1 MKIRVGRALVRV
13 VVGLALLLLLIA
25 AITLTID
32 LGPHVRARAE
42 REATNYLERSVRI
55 GKISARVIPGRYVVE
70 NLVISGLEPGDR
82 PFLTARSIEVSMP
95 FWTLF
100 NRQIFFNAIHMTDW
114 KMLVETFPNGRHNFP
129 RFTRPRTTP
138 PGPKRWTTTAQYVTA
153 DHGEF
158 VYDDHSTPWSTIARN
173 LNVTVYKAGGTYRG
187 QASFFNGLITV
198 QSYVP
203 MRADMTSSFRIDGG
217 IVHFDR
223 IDLKTD
229 GARSVVT
236 GDVNM
241 GKWPEQLY
249 QVRSQIDF
257 VRMREIF
264 FARDNFTLF
273 GAGTFEGTFHLFKG
287 GRELRG
293 RFSSPVAGVNAYR
306 FPRLRG
312 TVVWLPDSLEVP
324 EASASVFGGQSQ
336 FTYKMWKNKPGTA
349 ALSRGRAVAGR
360 QAGEGGW
367 LARFDASYQ
376 DIDLAQYTDFLQTQ
390 GLRVAGR
397 ATGRNLLEWPLGRF
411 NAQLHGEGRA
421 VVRPPPAVSLQGR
434 ELTPDQA
441 AFAEAR
447 GLEIGPFNSQLPVGY
462 VPMGG
467 EISYRFTP
475 EWITLDDSWIA
486 TPTTFVSFQGRTAW
500 LENAEIPFHVTS
512 SDWQNSDRLMA
523 AILTAFN
530 SPTSAVA
537 MGGYGTF
544 DGVMRKSFRRPRIEG
559 TFEGNGL
566 HAWNIV
572 WGKGLAEI
580 VVENSYV
587 EIRRAL
593 IAAPL
598 PAGGESQI
606 NVEGKFSLGYP
617 RRDGG
622 EEINAHVVMTR
633 RPLVDLRTAFELYD
647 YPVDGLVSGEYRL
660 QGFYEGP
667 NGFGRLQIDQGVAYD
682 EPFEKATAG
691 LRFEGTGV
699 RLDGITIQKST
710 GTATGAAWV
719 GWDGTYSFN
728 TDGRRIP
735 VESLRNFAF
744 PKAPLSGLLQFTAT
758 GNGTFDAP
766 RYDVKFSVADLYAG
780 EEGIGQVT
788 GRLGI
793 RGDLLSLEI
802 EAASP
807 RLAVSGSGQIELTDQ
822 MDAEMT
828 FRFSDTSLD
837 PYVRTFVPRL
847 SPFTTAV
854 VSGTIRV
861 AGELYVPEH
870 LQVDVAVEQ
879 LDAKLFDYQLRNDGP
894 LRLAF
899 DQDTIVLGSRTL
911 VCQDAVRRLKLVGE
925 GTQLEVC
932 GSIDLAQDRV
942 VLTAT
947 GDANMGLLQGFFRDV
962 RSSGDAK
969 LSADIRGT
977 LARPVFSGLARIDNG
992 RVRHFSLPH
1001 SLDAING
1008 AISFDAGGV
1017 RMDSLTARMGGGL
1030 VTFGGRVGLAG
1041 FAPGELSLTAI
1052 GEGMRL
1058 RYPEGF
1064 SSLIDADLS
1073 LRGQMA
1079 SPVLSGTVAVRS
1091 ATWTRRFDLSSG
1103 IFGLGAVGGAQP
1115 APVGAAPSGFPLRF
1129 DVRILAPSTLRVNNN
1144 VSDLTVSADL
1154 RLSGTYDRPALL
1166 GRAEVDRGWLIFE
1179 GNRIVVTRG
1188 MFDFA
1193 NPARIEPY
1201 FDVEAQTRV
1210 QAPGE
1215 TYRVTLSAA
1224 GTPGRMTWDASSDP
1238 PLPRIEVLSLL
1249 LGEGTSENPELRAL
1263 QRGARTEQE
1272 LFTAL
1277 AARGLTTEL
1286 SVINRAV
1293 EQTFGVTTQIT
1304 PLIGELSTLQS
1315 YNPAAR
1321 VTIGKR
1327 LSSRV
1332 YVTYLQALGA
1342 GHTEQIVLVE
1352 YDQSDR
1358 LGWVLS
1364 RNEDNTFAIEFRVR
1378 HTY

>member
-1 MKIRVGRALVRV
+1 VGRALVRV
-13 VVGLALLLLLIA
+13 LVGLALLLLLILA
-25 AITLTID
+25 VTLTMD
-32 LGPHVRARAE
+32 LGPSVRERAE
-42 REATNYLERSVRI
+42 REATNYLQRQVRI
-55 GKISARVIPGRYVVE
+55 GRISARIIPGRYVVE
-70 NLVISGLEPGDR
+70 NLVIGGLEPDDP
-82 PFLTARSIEVSMP
+82 PFLTARKIEVSMP

-100 NRQIFFNAIHMTDW
+100 NRQVFINAIHMTDW
-114 KMLVETFPNGRHNFP
+114 RMIVETFPNGRHSFP
-129 RFTRPRTTP
+129 RFTRERTTP
-138 PGPKRWTTTAQYVTA
+138 AGPKRWTTTLQYVTA
-153 DHGEF
+153 DRGEF
-158 VYDDHSTPWSTIARN
+158 VYDDHGTPWSTIARN
-173 LNVTVYKAGGTYRG
+173 LNVTVYKSGTTYRG
-187 QASFFNGLITV
+187 QASFQNGLITV
-198 QSYVP
+198 QQYVP
-203 MRADMTSSFRIDGG
+203 MRADMASQFRIDGG

-223 IDLKTD
+223 IDLRTD
-229 GARSVVT
+229 GARSIVT

-249 QVRSQIDF
+249 QVRSHIQF
-257 VRMREIF
+257 SRMREIF
-264 FARDNFTLF
+264 FARDDFTLS
-273 GAGTFEGTFHLFKG
+273 GEGDFEGTFHLFKG

-293 RFSSPVAGVNAYR
+293 RFSSPEAGVNSYR

-324 EASASVFGGQSQ
+324 EATASVFGGQSE
-336 FTYKMWKNKPGTA
+336 FSYRMWRNKPGA
-349 ALSRGRAVAGR
+349 RGESR
-360 QAGEGGW
+360 GW
-367 LARFDASYQ
+367 LARFDASYE
-376 DIDLAQYTDFLQTQ
+376 DVDLARYTDFLETK
-390 GLRVAGR
+390 GLRLAGR
-397 ATGRNLLEWPLGRF
+397 ATGRNLLEWPVGRF
-411 NAQLHGEGRA
+411 NAQLHGKGHA
-421 VVRPPPAVSLQGR
+421 VVRPADGVALQGAD
-434 ELTPDQA
+434 LTPEQVA
-441 AFAEAR
+441 AGEAR
-447 GLEIGPFNSQLPVGY
+447 GIDIGPFNPSLPVGY
-462 VPMGG
+462 VPIGG
-467 EISYRFTP
+467 EVTYTFDP
-475 EWITLDDSWIA
+475 EWITLADSWIA
-486 TPTTFVSFQGRTAW
+486 TPSTFVSFRGRTAW
-500 LENAEIPFHVTS
+500 LENTEIPFHVTS
-512 SDWQNSDRLMA
+512 GDWQDSDRVMA

-537 MGGYGTF
+537 MGGFGTF

-559 TFEGNGL
+559 TFDGHAL
-566 HAWNIV
+566 SAWNIV
-572 WGKGLAEI
+572 WGRGRADVI
-580 VVENSYV
+580 VENSYV
-587 EIRRAL
+587 NVRNAVIS
-593 IAAPL
+593 APL
-598 PAGGESQI
+598 ADGGESQI
-606 NVEGKFSLGYP
+606 KVDGTFSLGYP
-617 RRDGG
+617 RRDRG
-622 EEINAHVVMTR
+622 EEMNAYVVMTR
-633 RPLVDLRTAFELYD
+633 RPLVDLRKAFELYD
-647 YPVDGLVSGEYRL
+647 YPVDGLTSGEFRL

-667 NGFGRLQIDQGVAYD
+667 NGFGRLQVDQGIAYD
-682 EPFEKATAG
+682 EPFEQATAG

-699 RLDGITIQKST
+699 RLDRIQIQKSS
-710 GTATGAAWV
+710 GVATGAAWV

-735 VESLRNFAF
+735 VESLKNFEF
-744 PKAPLSGLLQFTAT
+744 PQAPLSGLLQFSAT
-758 GNGTFDAP
+758 GNGTFEAP
-766 RYDVKFSVADLYAG
+766 RYDVKFTVADLYAA

-793 RGDLLSLEI
+793 RGDLLTLEV

-807 RLAVSGSGQIELTDQ
+807 RLAVSGSGQIELTDE

-854 VSGTIRV
+854 ASGTIRV

-870 LQVDVAVEQ
+870 LQIDVAVEQ
-879 LDAKLFDYQLRNDGP
+879 LDAKLFDYRLRNDGP

-911 VCQDAVRRLKLVGE
+911 VCQDAARRLRLVGE

-932 GSIDLAQDRV
+932 GSIDLKEDRV
-942 VLTAT
+942 TLTAT
-947 GDANMGLLQGFFRDV
+947 GDANLGLLQGFYRDV

-977 LARPVFSGLARIDNG
+977 LAQPVFSGLARIDNG
-992 RVRHFSLPH
+992 RIRHFSLPH

-1008 AISFDAGGV
+1008 AVSFDARGI

-1030 VTFGGRVGLAG
+1030 VTFGGRIGLSG
-1041 FAPGELSLTAI
+1041 LAPGEISLTAV

-1073 LRGQMA
+1073 LRGTMA
-1079 SPVLSGTVAVRS
+1079 NPVLAGTVAVRN
-1091 ATWTRRFDLSSG
+1091 ATWTRRFDPSTGL
-1103 IFGLGAVGGAQP
+1103 FGLGGVGTAA
-1115 APVGAAPSGFPLRF
+1115 APSSPGAAPSGVPLRF
-1129 DVRILAPSTLRVNNN
+1129 DLRILAPSTLRVNNN
-1144 VSDLTVSADL
+1144 VSDVTVSADL
-1154 RLSGTYDRPALL
+1154 RLAGTYDRPALL
-1166 GRAEVDRGWLIFE
+1166 GRAEVERGWLIFE

-1188 MFDFA
+1188 TIDFA

-1201 FDVEAQTRV
+1201 FDMEAQTRV

-1215 TYRVTLSAA
+1215 TFRVTLSAA
-1224 GTPGRMTWDASSDP
+1224 GTPERFTWDASSDP

-1263 QRGARTEQE
+1263 QRGAQTEQE

-1304 PLIGELSTLQS
+1304 PLIGELSTLQA

-1332 YVTYLQALGA
+1332 YVTYSQALGA
-1342 GHTEQIVLVE
+1342 GHTEQIILVE

-1358 LGWVLS
+1358 LGWILS